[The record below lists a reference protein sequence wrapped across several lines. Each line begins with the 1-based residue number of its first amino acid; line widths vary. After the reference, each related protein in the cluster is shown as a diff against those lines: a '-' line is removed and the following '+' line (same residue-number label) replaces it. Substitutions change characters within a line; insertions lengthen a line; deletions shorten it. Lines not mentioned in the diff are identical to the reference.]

1 MLGSMSLV
9 TKFSL
14 WRAIVNKP
22 PMFYQVKMYGAT
34 KLIIA
39 LGPVKSC
46 QASTFSKLL
55 HGLAG

>member
-9 TKFSL
+9 TKFSF
-14 WRAIVNKP
+14 WRATVNKP
-22 PMFYQVKMYGAT
+22 PTFYQVKMYGTT

-46 QASTFSKLL
+46 QASNFSKLL
-55 HGLAG
+55 HGPAG

>member
-1 MLGSMSLV
+1 MLGSMSLI

-14 WRAIVNKP
+14 WRATDNKP
-22 PMFYQVKMYGAT
+22 PTFYQVKMYGAT

-46 QASTFSKLL
+46 QASNFSKLL
-55 HGLAG
+55 HGPAG